1 VRVMLSCPYSLSL
14 FGGVQAQVLAL
25 ARALRTQGVDA
36 RIIAPCDGPPPEP
49 GITTVGPSTRVP
61 SNGSVAPVAAGR
73 AVARRTMEAIRT
85 FEPDVMHLHEPFSP
99 GANHA
104 ALVGTEIPAVGT
116 FHSARAGRNPW
127 YQTLR
132 SPLRPLLRRI
142 TSATAVSEQA
152 ARQVALTFGTECEI
166 VPNGVEVDRFAKGD
180 SLLPSRPAIF
190 FVGRLE
196 PRKGVWVLLDA
207 FARLGRDADL
217 WIAGDGPQ
225 LDKLHERDSLSVEW
239 LGRIS
244 DDEKATRLR
253 SATVACFPAIDG
265 ESFGIVLLEAMAAG
279 APIVCSDIH
288 GYKGVVRR
296 GKEALLVSPRN
307 PKAIAAA
314 TARLLADPTL
324 RAQMSVSGRAR
335 AEEFSWERVT
345 AKVDDYYGFVIRR
358 LAAAGQLP
366 PDFRAEIPP
375 PPRMPMG
382 IPEDV
387 VRAI

>member
-14 FGGVQAQVLAL
+14 FGGVQAQVLGL
-25 ARALRTQGVDA
+25 ARALRSQGVDA

-61 SNGSVAPVAAGR
+61 SNGSVAPIAAGR
-73 AVARRTMEAIRT
+73 AVARRTIEALRT
-85 FEPDVMHLHEPFSP
+85 FEPDVVHLHEPFSP

-104 ALVGTEIPAVGT
+104 ALVGTAIPAVGT

-142 TSATAVSEQA
+142 TSATAVSQQA
-152 ARQVALTFGTECEI
+152 ARQVELTFGTECEI
-166 VPNGVEVDRFAKGD
+166 VPNGVEVDLFAKGD
-180 SLLPSRPAIF
+180 TLLPSRPAIF

-196 PRKGVWVLLDA
+196 PRKGVSPLLDA
-207 FARLGRDADL
+207 FACLDRDADL

-225 LDKLHERDSLSVEW
+225 RDKLRARDTPSVEW

-279 APIVCSDIH
+279 APIVASDID
-288 GYKGVVRR
+288 GYRDVARHDR
-296 GKEALLVSPRN
+296 EALLVKPGDVD
-307 PKAIAAA
+307 ALAAGLRTVLDDEA
-314 TARLLADPTL
+314 RRDALTAA
-324 RAQMSVSGRAR
+324 GRAR
-335 AEEFSWERVT
+335 ADEFSME
-345 AKVDDYYGFVIRR
+345 R
-358 LAAAGQLP
+358 LAQRFIGIYERTLAEHDGL
-366 PDFRAEIPP
+366 DRAS
-375 PPRMPMG
+375 
-382 IPEDV
+382 
-387 VRAI
+387 

>member
-1 VRVMLSCPYSLSL
+1 MRVMLSCPYSLSL

-49 GITTVGPSTRVP
+49 GLTTVGPSTRVP
-61 SNGSVAPVAAGR
+61 RNGSVAPVAAGR

-279 APIVCSDIH
+279 AALVASDID
-288 GYKGVVRR
+288 GYRDVARHDL
-296 GKEALLVSPRN
+296 EALLVAPGDVDALAESLGLLLDDDVRRDSL
-307 PKAIAAA
+307 IAAGR
-314 TARLLADPTL
+314 TRAD
-324 RAQMSVSGRAR
+324 
-335 AEEFSWERVT
+335 EFSME
-345 AKVDDYYGFVIRR
+345 R
-358 LAAAGQLP
+358 LAERFIGIYERTIADHAGMH
-366 PDFRAEIPP
+366 RAS
-375 PPRMPMG
+375 
-382 IPEDV
+382 
-387 VRAI
+387 

>member
-1 VRVMLSCPYSLSL
+1 MRVMLSCPYSLSL
-14 FGGVQAQVLAL
+14 FGGVQAQVLGL

-152 ARQVALTFGTECEI
+152 ARQVALTFGTKCEI

-207 FARLGRDADL
+207 FAHLGRDADL

-225 LDKLHERDSLSVEW
+225 LDQLHERDSLSVEW
-239 LGRIS
+239 LGPH
-244 DDEKATRLR
+244 LR
-253 SATVACFPAIDG
+253 
-265 ESFGIVLLEAMAAG
+265 
-279 APIVCSDIH
+279 
-288 GYKGVVRR
+288 RR
-296 GKEALLVSPRN
+296 EGH
-307 PKAIAAA
+307 
-314 TARLLADPTL
+314 
-324 RAQMSVSGRAR
+324 
-335 AEEFSWERVT
+335 
-345 AKVDDYYGFVIRR
+345 
-358 LAAAGQLP
+358 
-366 PDFRAEIPP
+366 PP
-375 PPRMPMG
+375 PERDGGVLPGDR
-382 IPEDV
+382 
-387 VRAI
+387 R